1 MACGSNVSR
10 LHFCIA
16 TATANLLLLIDA
28 CHTSGSEL
36 FTVRRAGCPGVT
48 TLHITFEPCAGINI
62 EPCALMLPFAFP
74 IRPCITVLPS
84 SQATTLSG
92 DQALGEGA
100 DEVMCAAPLWHC
112 PELHLQEPI
121 RRTVTAA
128 CLRFTFDSCNAT
140 RARNRGL
147 GYVAVHK
154 HPHGGCPSQH
164 YIYALCSLCFV
175 GHAKQLLA
183 GASAV

>member
-1 MACGSNVSR
+1 MSGCHDATHYIRALCWYQHRALCTNAPFCVPDEALHYRTAEQPSN
-10 LHFCIA
+10 HF
-16 TATANLLLLIDA
+16 
-28 CHTSGSEL
+28 
-36 FTVRRAGCPGVT
+36 V
-48 TLHITFEPCAGINI
+48 
-62 EPCALMLPFAFP
+62 
-74 IRPCITVLPS
+74 
-84 SQATTLSG
+84 
-92 DQALGEGA
+92 DQALGECA

-154 HPHGGCPSQH
+154 HPHGGCPSQQ
-164 YIYALCSLCFV
+164 YIYGIVQSLLY
-175 GHAKQLLA
+175 LLDMRDNFWLVPLPSDTLDNLRLRFIM
-183 GASAV
+183 GLSHQGSRNPMPQQKRCNIGVSP